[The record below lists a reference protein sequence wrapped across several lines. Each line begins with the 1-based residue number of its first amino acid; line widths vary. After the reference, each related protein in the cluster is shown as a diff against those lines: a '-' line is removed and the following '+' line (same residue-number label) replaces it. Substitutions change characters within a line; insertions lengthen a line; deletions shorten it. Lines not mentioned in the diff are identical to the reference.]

1 MKMVGHFHAVASQK
15 ATQTATGDHAME
27 KCLSTCE
34 KMIAKWHIRHRHLLR
49 ERVPDAR
56 DRCASG
62 GNVRGRKC
70 DGRLLSR
77 DGVTGPGKIERV
89 IGPSPESEICARGL
103 SDRAHQR
110 SVRGRIERAWER
122 RSGTVDCVQTKSPGS
137 RGGVRSF
144 YREDVPG
151 VRILSGDRCEQKDH
165 NQQRWQPLMDGFLV
179 LVEGREGAERS
190 DRRCHEFW
198 KGNVLLPR
206 VTNIIV
212 RCVTKRT
219 TKICPNLLSQIGALT
234 WRRLKLRR
242 SGLQVNLNV
251 KGCDIVS
258 DPVYAPSREQKCRP
272 LG

>member
-1 MKMVGHFHAVASQK
+1 MRARVVRPCASEEC
-15 ATQTATGDHAME
+15 AGANRENMGTQ
-27 KCLSTCE
+27 
-34 KMIAKWHIRHRHLLR
+34 
-49 ERVPDAR
+49 VR
-56 DRCASG
+56 DRRLRANEISG
-62 GNVRGRKC
+62 IARRGPEF
-70 DGRLLSR
+70 LSR
-77 DGVTGPGKIERV
+77 G
-89 IGPSPESEICARGL
+89 CA
-103 SDRAHQR
+103 
-110 SVRGRIERAWER
+110 GRPDLER
-122 RSGTVDCVQTKSPGS
+122 RSVS
-137 RGGVRSF
+137 RGKLRTVGASER
-144 YREDVPG
+144 
-151 VRILSGDRCEQKDH
+151 EQKDH

-219 TKICPNLLSQIGALT
+219 TNICPNLLSQIGALT